1 MIASS
6 LGIGVLKDVREGAQ
20 RVSTTAILIAIKKH
34 IDVVDNRVQ
43 KHLHPP
49 VVEVQ
54 LLTEPVAKVLQ
65 YLELAT
71 NLSSVIPDKI
81 TDQTFY
87 FCASLPKRAGTA
99 SDGDYFHN
107 AFADLVC
114 HCAPDGARTADARAP
129 PSIPAATRP

>member
-6 LGIGVLKDVREGAQ
+6 RGIGVLKDVREGAQ

-54 LLTEPVAKVLQ
+54 LLTKPVAKVLQ
-65 YLELAT
+65 HLELAT
-71 NLSSVIPDKI
+71 NLSSSIPDKI

-99 SDGDYFHN
+99 SDSDYFRN
-107 AFADLVC
+107 TIADLVG
-114 HCAPDGARTADARAP
+114 HCRT
-129 PSIPAATRP
+129 